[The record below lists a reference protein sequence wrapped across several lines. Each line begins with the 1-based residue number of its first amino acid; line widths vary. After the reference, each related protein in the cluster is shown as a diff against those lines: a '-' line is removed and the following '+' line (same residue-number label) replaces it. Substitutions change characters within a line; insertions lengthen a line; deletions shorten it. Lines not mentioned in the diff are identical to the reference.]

1 MNYQAFLKYTIGYW
15 LIISIIVL
23 PFPFAIF
30 PQFNYAFSDSIVHYK
45 VVGAAVLPALIIAGI
60 SYYKKNNFN
69 IDQHLHVIINYIL
82 IFFLLKYGFDKI
94 FKNQF
99 YFPEPNILHTPLGSL
114 HKDILYWSTMGT
126 SYSYNVFMGLLEIV
140 PAVLMV
146 FRKTR
151 FLGSFIAFA
160 VLLNVWAVNF
170 SFDITVKLFSSLLLA
185 CTIYQLWFYRK
196 VIAAITTLNFS
207 NNFQDALTNRTK
219 SSLLNR
225 LVKGTILSLFIVEIF
240 TPFIESETLN
250 QDNRQKPSFYG
261 SFYIEQ
267 NEENSIIPGNT
278 SRIHFHKDGYLIT
291 ENNQQE
297 FEDYK
302 IDMSIGNNSFSIK
315 ATNHLFRFYEE
326 KNTVQLKVIKNKDTC
341 NLNLRRIKNQNLP
354 ISNDGFHLTAE
365 QIINEQHE
373 QNHE

>member
-1 MNYQAFLKYTIGYW
+1 MTSIPLPDLQAIRFGRMLRLTR
-15 LIISIIVL
+15 LTRLVRIVRILRILRAVAFFWRGAKQIEHWKDTKDMETDLEAGELQL
-23 PFPFAIF
+23 PRV
-30 PQFNYAFSDSIVHYK
+30 FN
-45 VVGAAVLPALIIAGI
+45 L
-60 SYYKKNNFN
+60 
-69 IDQHLHVIINYIL
+69 
-82 IFFLLKYGFDKI
+82 
-94 FKNQF
+94 
-99 YFPEPNILHTPLGSL
+99 
-114 HKDILYWSTMGT
+114 
-126 SYSYNVFMGLLEIV
+126 
-140 PAVLMV
+140 
-146 FRKTR
+146 
-151 FLGSFIAFA
+151 
-160 VLLNVWAVNF
+160 
-170 SFDITVKLFSSLLLA
+170 
-185 CTIYQLWFYRK
+185 
-196 VIAAITTLNFS
+196 
-207 NNFQDALTNRTK
+207 
-219 SSLLNR
+219 R